1 MESVL
6 VVDGLREQA
15 GEDKLQE
22 EEHEDRLDLK
32 TDYLEVL
39 WTGGAVGARAG
50 TSGAERGLGR
60 QAELQGRQ
68 ERA

>member
-15 GEDKLQE
+15 GEDK
-22 EEHEDRLDLK
+22 
-32 TDYLEVL
+32 LEVL